1 MVAQRGKDFLL
12 KMDEAG
18 GGTYTT
24 VAGLR
29 SRRLAFNAETVDV
42 TDTESVGRWRE
53 LLGGAG
59 VQRASISGSGIF
71 KDAASDADLRRVFF
85 EGRIAAFQVLVPDFG
100 TVSGPFQVSAL
111 EYGAE
116 HNGEVTFEIAL
127 ESAGVL
133 AFEAA

>member
-1 MVAQRGKDFLL
+1 M
-12 KMDEAG
+12 
-18 GGTYTT
+18 
-24 VAGLR
+24 
-29 SRRLAFNAETVDV
+29 
-42 TDTESVGRWRE
+42 
-53 LLGGAG
+53 
-59 VQRASISGSGIF
+59 
-71 KDAASDADLRRVFF
+71 FF

-127 ESAGVL
+127 ESAGML

>member
-42 TDTESVGRWRE
+42 TDTATV
-53 LLGGAG
+53 L
-59 VQRASISGSGIF
+59 
-71 KDAASDADLRRVFF
+71 DA
-85 EGRIAAFQVLVPDFG
+85 FG
-100 TVSGPFQVSAL
+100 TARDASVSGK
-111 EYGAE
+111 
-116 HNGEVTFEIAL
+116 
-127 ESAGVL
+127 VL
-133 AFEAA
+133 LRF